1 MDSSCPF
8 LGLCDDSWLSLP
20 SQVRFENLLQQGD
33 RAFFFFQEKL
43 LLFLILLLIIKAGDK
58 AAFPFP
64 HPSGALLKENSFF
77 RTR

>member
-20 SQVRFENLLQQGD
+20 SQVRFENLLPQED
-33 RAFFFFQEKL
+33 RAFFFQEKL